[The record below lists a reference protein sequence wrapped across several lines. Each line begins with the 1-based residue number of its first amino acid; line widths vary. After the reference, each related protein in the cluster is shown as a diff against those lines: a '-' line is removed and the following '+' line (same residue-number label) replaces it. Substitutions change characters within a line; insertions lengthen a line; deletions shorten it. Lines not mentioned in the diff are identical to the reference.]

1 MTKIVTEKQAAAR
14 MLLIRRGNVKRH
26 NENSARINLRTSQI
40 QKQKVQTMQ
49 MELDRFHE
57 AAVRGSGLDSV
68 RINRM
73 NTLKQIIG
81 KYK

>member
-1 MTKIVTEKQAAAR
+1 MTKIVTGKQAAAR
-14 MLLIRRGNVKRH
+14 MLLIRRENVKRH

-57 AAVRGSGLDSV
+57 AAVRGSGLDAV